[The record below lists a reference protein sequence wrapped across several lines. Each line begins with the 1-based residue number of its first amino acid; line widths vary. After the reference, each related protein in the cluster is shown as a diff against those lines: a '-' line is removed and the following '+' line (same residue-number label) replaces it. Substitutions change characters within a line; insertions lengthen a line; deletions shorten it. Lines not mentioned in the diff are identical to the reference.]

1 MGQQPKVDW
10 NSNASYAIQIRE
22 RAVCEEGEKRGGE
35 SEGRWC
41 SNSSSSSR
49 GGMYG
54 VGDGGG
60 DGGGGFRRKLLGL

>member
-1 MGQQPKVDW
+1 MLNKSEEVGG
-10 NSNASYAIQIRE
+10 
-22 RAVCEEGEKRGGE
+22 VCEEGERRGGV

-41 SNSSSSSR
+41 SSSSQ

>member
-1 MGQQPKVDW
+1 MKKQ
-10 NSNASYAIQIRE
+10 
-22 RAVCEEGEKRGGE
+22 GGE

-41 SNSSSSSR
+41 GNSGSSSR